1 MTNPQHQCHGV
12 LAQAICDAD
21 PAAQI
26 SPELVHHLA
35 TRLEPL
41 FNQRVAVFG
50 RESKAQELV
59 PQLVACPGCGGRL
72 AECRSSAAAAIVVDL
87 SGLVQK
93 QHIPLRCRR
102 SSCPDFGV
110 LLWYNYTVRSG
121 CHHFAGEL
129 PELNCFMLSATF
141 GFSVPWLQQ
150 FHVRM
155 VRQHAS
161 FTSEADVLGAQ
172 AAYNS
177 QLHLLPTAR
186 LRLLISQGW
195 FAWRLLTRVRQS
207 NLDLA
212 SFDFLRPME
221 DMIGLFLPQLQRA
234 FGTTTLE
241 EAQKATMR
249 CDVVVLDS
257 NAKSRRAVCGASLEV
272 TILQHKLINDG
283 QCLMVLL
290 KETAKLKPS
299 KRPRREEEADG
310 RGGSSS
316 SLGPSMLASLTLQ
329 EIGRSS
335 DPTDLQCVTCCA
347 HKEGSAA
354 QRQLAKSAG
363 MLCACL
369 SAGLILHMQEIYGCE
384 SLSQRYLCLASVK
397 ALLPSLCVAVH
408 DDACHLHKYDSE
420 AAAQIAPPEMK
431 YVCDKFHMAGHT
443 DAWCKETCDPALPAN
458 ASLLQGIRTSV
469 CEFTFTWLSKYKHQT
484 KHMNKHGFQF
494 FLLDMAWSHNEII
507 LQGGYRPEEV
517 AGSAALEGTD

>member
-1 MTNPQHQCHGV
+1 
-12 LAQAICDAD
+12 
-21 PAAQI
+21 
-26 SPELVHHLA
+26 
-35 TRLEPL
+35 
-41 FNQRVAVFG
+41 
-50 RESKAQELV
+50 
-59 PQLVACPGCGGRL
+59 RL
-72 AECRSSAAAAIVVDL
+72 AECRNSAAAAIVVDL

-93 QHIPLRCRR
+93 QRIPLRCRR

-155 VRQHAS
+155 VRQHAF

-195 FAWRLLTRVRQS
+195 FAWRLLTRVHQS

-221 DMIGLFLPQLQRA
+221 DMIGLFLPQLQRE
-234 FGTTTLE
+234 FGRTTLE

-249 CDVVVLDS
+249 CDVVVLDG
-257 NAKSRRAVCGASLEV
+257 NAKKSSSCLRSLIGRRNFFQGIEV

-290 KETAKLKPS
+290 KETVEPQREAWVSDSAVPASVLSNYLQQVCEAKLKPS

-335 DPTDLQCVTCCA
+335 DPTDLQCVTCCT

-369 SAGLILHMQEIYGCE
+369 SEGLILHMQEIYGCE
-384 SLSQRYLCLASVK
+384 LLSQRYLCLASVK
-397 ALLPSLCVAVH
+397 ALLPSLRVVVH
-408 DDACHLHKYDSE
+408 DDACHLHKYGARRAQDSE

>member
-257 NAKSRRAVCGASLEV
+257 NAKSRRAVCGASLAGERCFCPAHCSQDDQFQAGGAKHTPPQEV

-290 KETAKLKPS
+290 KETVLDGLAERDCGAS
-299 KRPRREEEADG
+299 KRSLGIRFC
-310 RGGSSS
+310 SSS
-316 SLGPSMLASLTLQ
+316 ICP
-329 EIGRSS
+329 
-335 DPTDLQCVTCCA
+335 V
-347 HKEGSAA
+347 
-354 QRQLAKSAG
+354 
-363 MLCACL
+363 
-369 SAGLILHMQEIYGCE
+369 
-384 SLSQRYLCLASVK
+384 
-397 ALLPSLCVAVH
+397 
-408 DDACHLHKYDSE
+408 
-420 AAAQIAPPEMK
+420 
-431 YVCDKFHMAGHT
+431 
-443 DAWCKETCDPALPAN
+443 
-458 ASLLQGIRTSV
+458 
-469 CEFTFTWLSKYKHQT
+469 
-484 KHMNKHGFQF
+484 
-494 FLLDMAWSHNEII
+494 
-507 LQGGYRPEEV
+507 
-517 AGSAALEGTD
+517 

>member
-1 MTNPQHQCHGV
+1 MQVCKLPLQARDPQATLLSANINLAFSFFHAAAMTNPQHQCHGV

-195 FAWRLLTRVRQS
+195 FAWRLLTRVHQS

-221 DMIGLFLPQLQRA
+221 DMIGLFLPQLQRE
-234 FGTTTLE
+234 FGRTTLE

-249 CDVVVLDS
+249 CDVVVLDG
-257 NAKSRRAVCGASLEV
+257 NAKNRRAVCGASLAGETFSKELRRV
-272 TILQHKLINDG
+272 VRHNCANTPAFRRCFCPAHCSQDDQFQAGG
-283 QCLMVLL
+283 QSISNR
-290 KETAKLKPS
+290 KN
-299 KRPRREEEADG
+299 G
-310 RGGSSS
+310 
-316 SLGPSMLASLTLQ
+316 
-329 EIGRSS
+329 
-335 DPTDLQCVTCCA
+335 
-347 HKEGSAA
+347 
-354 QRQLAKSAG
+354 
-363 MLCACL
+363 
-369 SAGLILHMQEIYGCE
+369 
-384 SLSQRYLCLASVK
+384 
-397 ALLPSLCVAVH
+397 
-408 DDACHLHKYDSE
+408 
-420 AAAQIAPPEMK
+420 
-431 YVCDKFHMAGHT
+431 
-443 DAWCKETCDPALPAN
+443 
-458 ASLLQGIRTSV
+458 
-469 CEFTFTWLSKYKHQT
+469 
-484 KHMNKHGFQF
+484 
-494 FLLDMAWSHNEII
+494 
-507 LQGGYRPEEV
+507 
-517 AGSAALEGTD
+517 